1 MKIIDI
7 ESLQNATTTKDGITV
22 PALEVR
28 VVPGPD
34 SSPNKLR
41 YIYNVT
47 NMTETTITLK
57 LGFENPIEVSA
68 DDIDSLNITF
78 NDHSYF
84 KATSGETIKEG
95 TEISKQIPAQ
105 MYDSKTAPLM
115 AEIEQ
120 FLTPSLSGFNVA
132 TLFLNLLLAATL

>member
-7 ESLQNATTTKDGITV
+7 DALQNATTTKDGITV

-47 NMTETTITLK
+47 NMTETTMTIK

-84 KATSGETIKEG
+84 QATSGETIKEG
-95 TEISKQIPAQ
+95 T
-105 MYDSKTAPLM
+105 
-115 AEIEQ
+115 
-120 FLTPSLSGFNVA
+120 
-132 TLFLNLLLAATL
+132 